1 MVAAFG
7 EARANPSLGYWACLR
22 RELFRRAGRGK
33 SASPVRRGESG
44 SRAGVAFSPTLP
56 IGLIGDPAQKT
67 VLDEAGFLME
77 AFTGTGKLVRG
88 ATRYEQKQPKPR
100 YLTLGSPAARAG
112 PSGADWMS
120 VTTVS
125 SDEAAF

>member
-1 MVAAFG
+1 MKQFPHQ
-7 EARANPSLGYWACLR
+7 RWT
-22 RELFRRAGRGK
+22 ELEVGAPLAE
-33 SASPVRRGESG
+33 STSPK
-44 SRAGVAFSPTLP
+44 GV
-56 IGLIGDPAQKT
+56 
-67 VLDEAGFLME
+67 